1 VKTVAFVVGTTAE
14 IIKISGVAKE
24 LSALGVRFEIWSTQQ
39 QAGELDDT
47 LSVFFTNPS
56 TTRLSKSSK
65 SLAKK
70 SHVIPWIANNLYSVF
85 KLKSSRAGSLPE
97 AIVVQGDTLSTV
109 IGAIAGRVLSLPVV
123 HIEAGLRSGDWR
135 NPFPEEMNRR
145 VVSRIARLHLAPNFE
160 AAKNLFKHEGIVV
173 NTFGNTGVDALRDMQ
188 QSVESR
194 NYEYL
199 ENKTN
204 VTVVL
209 HRTELLSKKDVFA
222 DTISFLEEL
231 ALEFNV
237 TMTLDIPSSRA
248 LSELKNSRS
257 IENLKNLNS
266 VSKLNF
272 PDFVEL
278 LARADFVITDSGGL
292 QEECAILGIPCFIHR
307 EVSERLDGIGENAEL
322 TGMSVVKLRELTNN
336 WEQYR
341 RPTRWPTSS
350 PSKVSAHA
358 ILEILN

>member
-1 VKTVAFVVGTTAE
+1 MKTVAFVVGTTAE
-14 IIKISGVAKE
+14 IIKVSGVAKE

-39 QAGELDDT
+39 QAGELDVT

-56 TTRLSKSSK
+56 TIMLSKSSK
-65 SLAKK
+65 SLAKR
-70 SHVIPWIANNLYSVF
+70 SQVIPWIVANLYSIF
-85 KLKSSRAGSLPE
+85 KLKSSRAVSLPD

-135 NPFPEEMNRR
+135 NPFPEEINRR
-145 VVSRIARLHLAPNFE
+145 VVSRIARLHLVPNFD
-160 AAKNLFKHEGIVV
+160 AFRNLFEHKGTVV
-173 NTFGNTGVDALRDMQ
+173 NTFGNTGIDALRDMHQ
-188 QSVESR
+188 RVECN

-199 ENKTN
+199 EKKIN

-222 DTISFLEEL
+222 DTITFLEEL
-231 ALEFNV
+231 AVEFNV
-237 TMTLDIPSSRA
+237 TITLDVPSSIA
-248 LSELKNSRS
+248 LSELKNAGT
-257 IENLKNLNS
+257 IKNLKNLNT
-266 VSKLNF
+266 VPKLNF

-307 EVSERLDGIGENAEL
+307 EVSERLDGIGENAKL

-341 RPTRWPTSS
+341 RPTRWPKSS
-350 PSKVSAHA
+350 PSKVSACA
-358 ILEILN
+358 ILGILK

>member
-14 IIKISGVAKE
+14 VIKVSGVAKE
-24 LSALGVRFEIWSTQQ
+24 LSALGVKFEIWSTQQ
-39 QAGELDDT
+39 QASELDLT

-70 SHVIPWIANNLYSVF
+70 SHVIPWIVANLYSVF
-85 KLKSSRAGSLPE
+85 KLKSSRADSLPD

-135 NPFPEEMNRR
+135 NPFPEEINRR
-145 VVSRIARLHLAPNFE
+145 IVSRIARLHLAPNVNS
-160 AAKNLFKHEGIVV
+160 AKNLFKHEGIIV
-173 NTFGNTGVDALRDMQ
+173 NTFGNTGIDALRDIHQ
-188 QSVESR
+188 GVEC
-194 NYEYL
+194 NKYEHL
-199 ENKTN
+199 EKRIN

-209 HRTELLSKKDVFA
+209 HRTELLSKKDLFV

-237 TMTLDIPSSRA
+237 TMTLDVPSSIA
-248 LSELKNSRS
+248 LSESKNAGK
-257 IENLKNLNS
+257 IKNLKNLNS
-266 VSKLNF
+266 VPKLNF
-272 PDFVEL
+272 PDFVKL

-336 WEQYR
+336 WEQYK
-341 RPTRWPTSS
+341 RPTKWPVSS
-350 PSKVSAHA
+350 PSKVSARA
-358 ILEILN
+358 ILGILS

>member
-1 VKTVAFVVGTTAE
+1 MKTVAFVVGTTAE
-14 IIKISGVAKE
+14 VIKVSGVAKE
-24 LSALGVRFEIWSTQQ
+24 LNNLGVKFEIWSTQQ
-39 QAGELDDT
+39 QAGELDVT

-70 SHVIPWIANNLYSVF
+70 SHVIPWIVANLYSVF
-85 KLKSSRAGSLPE
+85 KLWSSRAGSLPD

-109 IGAIAGRVLSLPVV
+109 IGALAGRVLSLPVV

-135 NPFPEEMNRR
+135 NPFPEEINRR
-145 VVSRIARLHLAPNFE
+145 LVSRIARLHLAPNFNS
-160 AAKNLFKHEGIVV
+160 ANNLFEHKGIVV
-173 NTFGNTGVDALRDMQ
+173 NTFGNTGVDALREMQ
-188 QSVESR
+188 QRVVGK
-194 NYEYL
+194 NYENL
-199 ENKTN
+199 EKKTS

-237 TMTLDIPSSRA
+237 TMTLDVPSSIA
-248 LSELKNSRS
+248 LSELKNTGT
-257 IENLKNLNS
+257 IKNLKNLIS
-266 VSKLNF
+266 VPKLNF

-307 EVSERLDGIGENAEL
+307 EVSERLDGIGQNAEL

-336 WEQYR
+336 WEQYK
-341 RPTRWPTSS
+341 RPASWPTSS
-350 PSKVSAHA
+350 PSKISARA
-358 ILEILN
+358 ILGILN

>member
-1 VKTVAFVVGTTAE
+1 MKTVAFVVGTTAE
-14 IIKISGVAKE
+14 IIKVSGVAKE

-39 QAGELDDT
+39 QAGELDGT

-56 TTRLSKSSK
+56 TTRLSKSRK

-70 SHVIPWIANNLYSVF
+70 RHVIPWIVTNLYSVF
-85 KLKSSRAGSLPE
+85 KLKSSRAESLPD

-109 IGAIAGRVLSLPVV
+109 IGAIAGRMLSLPVV

-145 VVSRIARLHLAPNFE
+145 IVSRIAILHLAPNYE
-160 AAKNLFKHEGIVV
+160 AVKNLLKQKGIVV
-173 NTFGNTGVDALRDMQ
+173 NTFGNTGIDALKDMLQ
-188 QSVESR
+188 RVSHKNHKE
-194 NYEYL
+194 L
-199 ENKTN
+199 EKKTN

-209 HRTELLSKKDVFA
+209 HRTELLSKKVLFA
-222 DTISFLEEL
+222 DTLLFLEDL
-231 ALEFNV
+231 ALEFRV
-237 TMTLDIPSSRA
+237 TMTLDVPSSLA
-248 LSELKNSRS
+248 LSDLKNARS
-257 IENLKNLNS
+257 IENLKNLNL
-266 VSKLNF
+266 VPKLNF

-322 TGMSVVKLRELTNN
+322 TGMSVFKLRELTNN

-341 RPTRWPTSS
+341 RPTRWPASS
-350 PSKVSAHA
+350 PSKVSARA
-358 ILEILN
+358 ILGVLN